1 MPCPVHSKSFTAI
14 LVALFPAH
22 VLSQESG
29 ANPVDP
35 NADIETITVTGS
47 LSSFGATKSNVP
59 IVETARSISVETS
72 EQFIEKGALN
82 LSQTTSYLA
91 GVTAETYGFATRGD
105 WIHARGMDIPRYR
118 DSIQELFGS
127 YNTTRAD
134 VYTIE
139 QVEVLRGPASVLYG
153 QGSPGGIVNYV
164 SKIPHESASSEFVAE
179 FGSFD
184 RAELAVDITRPT
196 AGADEN
202 LRYRLVGLYRDSD
215 TQVDYADD
223 DTLVLMPSVT
233 FAPSDE
239 SSFTVIA
246 LHQHTHSDTGA
257 QFIPVE
263 GTLFPLENGSFID
276 QDVYAGEP
284 DFNRFNTQS
293 SQLTFLAEHLINETL
308 ALEAT
313 ALWRD
318 GEADYHQAWPIFV
331 GAGDSRYL
339 NNLIGMDVAT
349 STTVPRTFYQADNAF
364 EQLAADFRLRADF
377 ATGRLFHEVLFG
389 MQYQDVETDNNSA
402 YFYGGGALEGDL
414 SFVLDLADTVYGK
427 FTDKSVFDAIYFDSP
442 IQSVQ
447 DLGVY
452 VSDQITVGHWR
463 LTAGLRYDEVDNDD
477 GTTRQSD
484 DEVSVSAGA
493 LYRFENGFSPYLSY
507 AKSFETVVGTPLS
520 GEQLKPEEARQYELG
535 LKYETNGFPS
545 LFTLAFFDIE
555 ISNLPNPN
563 SLPGAAAQQQG
574 VSTLEGIEF
583 EARASVG
590 DFYFQGGLA
599 ILDARDPDGFELA
612 GEPDRLASLWA
623 TWRPS
628 GRLRGFRAGAGIRH
642 VGESVSE
649 DGTIRYVTP
658 DYTLTDAMLGYDLEG
673 GWDVSLNI
681 RNLTDKR
688 YLTSCLTRGDCFP
701 GLRRSISGAVTY
713 SF

>member
-1 MPCPVHSKSFTAI
+1 
-14 LVALFPAH
+14 
-22 VLSQESG
+22 
-29 ANPVDP
+29 
-35 NADIETITVTGS
+35 
-47 LSSFGATKSNVP
+47 
-59 IVETARSISVETS
+59 VETS

-223 DTLVLMPSVT
+223 DTLLLMPSVT

-331 GAGDSRYL
+331 GAGRRSP
-339 NNLIGMDVAT
+339 G
-349 STTVPRTFYQADNAF
+349 PRAV
-364 EQLAADFRLRADF
+364 R
-377 ATGRLFHEVLFG
+377 
-389 MQYQDVETDNNSA
+389 
-402 YFYGGGALEGDL
+402 GDL
-414 SFVLDLADTVYGK
+414 RGTPRPPDLLRELSVRCRRQLSGSRRILGRPVGQASDLLDLSPAFRSFRRILGQS
-427 FTDKSVFDAIYFDSP
+427 SVFRSR
-442 IQSVQ
+442 
-447 DLGVY
+447 
-452 VSDQITVGHWR
+452 H
-463 LTAGLRYDEVDNDD
+463 
-477 GTTRQSD
+477 
-484 DEVSVSAGA
+484 
-493 LYRFENGFSPYLSY
+493 
-507 AKSFETVVGTPLS
+507 
-520 GEQLKPEEARQYELG
+520 
-535 LKYETNGFPS
+535 
-545 LFTLAFFDIE
+545 
-555 ISNLPNPN
+555 
-563 SLPGAAAQQQG
+563 
-574 VSTLEGIEF
+574 
-583 EARASVG
+583 
-590 DFYFQGGLA
+590 
-599 ILDARDPDGFELA
+599 
-612 GEPDRLASLWA
+612 EPDR
-623 TWRPS
+623 RF
-628 GRLRGFRAGAGIRH
+628 GDRR
-642 VGESVSE
+642 
-649 DGTIRYVTP
+649 
-658 DYTLTDAMLGYDLEG
+658 
-673 GWDVSLNI
+673 
-681 RNLTDKR
+681 KR
-688 YLTSCLTRGDCFP
+688 VARE
-701 GLRRSISGAVTY
+701 AQEA
-713 SF
+713 